1 MIIESCVT
9 YKADTD
15 TNKKNYESNG
25 MIIDQ
30 ISKTDSSCCEKWCF
44 FVWYSHESC
53 TKKIHP
59 KPTSLTSKVLPDL
72 ATHTLISLGN
82 FGMDK
87 ILGQGWYQN
96 TSQRGGF
103 LFPRNRI
110 DQLAAH
116 KNLLTKKQKEQILA
130 ALQNGGKPVINP
142 TENERGGFLGTLL
155 ASIFIPLLLNALT
168 GKDMQNR
175 SRPPWSVPRTSLPRS
190 QPSSSNQGRNCLQN
204 RPNNMS
210 MLYRPPPLIGSWEN
224 QTGMGTKKKTQS
236 N

>member
-1 MIIESCVT
+1 
-9 YKADTD
+9 
-15 TNKKNYESNG
+15 

-116 KNLLTKKQKEQILA
+116 KNFNTDQKTERTDSCSSSKWWQACDKSHRESTWWFSWYSFGINFYSSSFERSHRQRYAEQITTA
-130 ALQNGGKPVINP
+130 MVCA
-142 TENERGGFLGTLL
+142 ENITTTITTIIIK
-155 ASIFIPLLLNALT
+155 S
-168 GKDMQNR
+168 
-175 SRPPWSVPRTSLPRS
+175 
-190 QPSSSNQGRNCLQN
+190 
-204 RPNNMS
+204 
-210 MLYRPPPLIGSWEN
+210 
-224 QTGMGTKKKTQS
+224 GTKLFAES
-236 N
+236 SI